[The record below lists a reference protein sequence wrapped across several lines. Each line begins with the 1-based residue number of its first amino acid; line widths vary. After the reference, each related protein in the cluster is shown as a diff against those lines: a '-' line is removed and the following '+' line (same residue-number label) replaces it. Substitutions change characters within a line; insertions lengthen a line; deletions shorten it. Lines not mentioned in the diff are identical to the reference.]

1 MEGSWFR
8 PPACVP
14 ASVRGEGS
22 VLSFKR
28 LYLFI
33 HERHTEAETQAE
45 GEAGSM
51 QPNVGLDP
59 GTPGSCPE
67 LKGDAQLLSHP
78 GAIWSQMQTIES
90 ILVGYMD
97 GHTEMLFGPS
107 KPDLGLGGA
116 GCWGSELA
124 QLQRSFPIKEM
135 SKSLEMYVLS

>member
-1 MEGSWFR
+1 MR
-8 PPACVP
+8 D
-14 ASVRGEGS
+14 
-22 VLSFKR
+22 
-28 LYLFI
+28 
-33 HERHTEAETQAE
+33 TQAETQAE

-59 GTPGSCPE
+59 GTPGSCPAP
-67 LKGDAQLLSHP
+67 KGDAQLLSHP

-97 GHTEMLFGPS
+97 GHTETLFRPS

-116 GCWGSELA
+116 GSWGRELA

-135 SKSLEMYVLS
+135 SRSLEMYVLS